1 MSISVALL
9 VICLIIVSYT
19 LGFVSGTSSRWK
31 DETEKHIRG
40 LEATIEKRGKQIETQ
55 TREIEVLT
63 ADLKSTK
70 DGICT
75 NFEDVNRRLD
85 EVEYTIQ
92 AEPDISEITDRLNKM
107 SDILIGL
114 MHVEGSQG
122 EETNTKTED
131 EMPSY
136 TLLDMVDK
144 KEEKSYDERT

>member
-19 LGFVSGTSSRWK
+19 LGFVSGTSSQWK

-40 LEATIEKRGKQIETQ
+40 LEVTIEKRGKQIETQ

-136 TLLDMVDK
+136 TLMDMVDK
-144 KEEKSYDERT
+144 KEEEHYDE

>member
-19 LGFVSGTSSRWK
+19 LGFVSGTSSQWK

-70 DGICT
+70 DACLT
-75 NFEDVNRRLD
+75 NFEDIGNRLN
-85 EVEYTIQ
+85 ELES
-92 AEPDISEITDRLNKM
+92 EPDVAEITDRLNKM

-114 MHVEGSQG
+114 MHIEGSQG

-131 EMPSY
+131 EIPSY
-136 TLLDMVDK
+136 TLMDMVDK
-144 KEEKSYDERT
+144 KEEEHYDE

>member
-19 LGFVSGTSSRWK
+19 LGFVSGTSSQWK

-70 DGICT
+70 DACLT
-75 NFEDVNRRLD
+75 NFEDIGNRLN
-85 EVEYTIQ
+85 ELES
-92 AEPDISEITDRLNKM
+92 EPDVSEITDRLNKM

-114 MHVEGSQG
+114 MHAEGSQG
-122 EETNTKTED
+122 EMAHATSAEAVPAYN
-131 EMPSY
+131 
-136 TLLDMVDK
+136 LLDMVDK
-144 KEEKSYDERT
+144 KEEESYDE

>member
-19 LGFVSGTSSRWK
+19 LGFVFGTSSQWK

-40 LEATIEKRGKQIETQ
+40 LEATIEKRGKQIEIQ

-75 NFEDVNRRLD
+75 NFEDFQNRLD
-85 EVEYTIQ
+85 NLESESDV
-92 AEPDISEITDRLNKM
+92 AEITDRLNKM

-122 EETNTKTED
+122 EGTNTKTED
-131 EMPSY
+131 EMPPYS
-136 TLLDMVDK
+136 LLDMVDK
-144 KEEKSYDERT
+144 KEEERYDE

>member
-1 MSISVALL
+1 MSIIIALL
-9 VICLIIVSYT
+9 VICLIIVSYM
-19 LGFVSGTSSRWK
+19 LGFVSGTSSQWK

-75 NFEDVNRRLD
+75 NFEDFQNRLD
-85 EVEYTIQ
+85 ILESESDV
-92 AEPDISEITDRLNKM
+92 AEITDRLNKM

-122 EETNTKTED
+122 EGTNTKTED

-136 TLLDMVDK
+136 TLMDMVDK
-144 KEEKSYDERT
+144 KEEEHYDE

>member
-9 VICLIIVSYT
+9 VICLIIVSYM
-19 LGFVSGTSSRWK
+19 LGFVSGTSSQWK

-40 LEATIEKRGKQIETQ
+40 LEATIEKRGKQIETK

-75 NFEDVNRRLD
+75 NFEDFQNRLD
-85 EVEYTIQ
+85 NLESESDV
-92 AEPDISEITDRLNKM
+92 AEITDRLNKM

-122 EETNTKTED
+122 EAVNTKTED

-136 TLLDMVDK
+136 TLMDMVDK
-144 KEEKSYDERT
+144 KEEESYDE

>member
-9 VICLIIVSYT
+9 VICLTIVSYT
-19 LGFVSGTSSRWK
+19 LGFVSGTSSQWK

-63 ADLKSTK
+63 ADLNTTK
-70 DGICT
+70 NACLT
-75 NFEDVNRRLD
+75 NFEDIGNRLN
-85 EVEYTIQ
+85 ELES
-92 AEPDISEITDRLNKM
+92 EPDVAEITDRLNKM

-136 TLLDMVDK
+136 TLMDMVDK
-144 KEEKSYDERT
+144 KEEEHYDE

>member
-9 VICLIIVSYT
+9 VICLIIVSYM
-19 LGFVSGTSSRWK
+19 LGFVSGTSSQWK
-31 DETEKHIRG
+31 DATEKHIRG

-92 AEPDISEITDRLNKM
+92 SEPDVSEITDRLNKM

-144 KEEKSYDERT
+144 KEEESYDE

>member
-9 VICLIIVSYT
+9 VICLVIVSYT
-19 LGFVSGTSSRWK
+19 LGFVSGTSSQWK
-31 DETEKHIRG
+31 DETEKHILG
-40 LEATIEKRGKQIETQ
+40 LEAKIEKRGKQIETQ
-55 TREIEVLT
+55 TKEIEVLT
-63 ADLKSTK
+63 ADLNATK

-107 SDILIGL
+107 SDVLIGL

-136 TLLDMVDK
+136 TLMDMVDK
-144 KEEKSYDERT
+144 KEEKRYDE

>member
-1 MSISVALL
+1 MSISIALL

-19 LGFVSGTSSRWK
+19 LGFVSGTSSQWK

-40 LEATIEKRGKQIETQ
+40 LEATIEKRGKQIEIQ

-70 DGICT
+70 NACLT
-75 NFEDVNRRLD
+75 NFEDIGNRLN
-85 EVEYTIQ
+85 ELES
-92 AEPDISEITDRLNKM
+92 EPDVAEITDRLNKM

-114 MHVEGSQG
+114 MHVESSQG

-136 TLLDMVDK
+136 TLMDMVDK
-144 KEEKSYDERT
+144 KEEEHYDE

>member
-1 MSISVALL
+1 MSISIALL
-9 VICLIIVSYT
+9 IICLIIVSYM
-19 LGFVSGTSSRWK
+19 LGFVSGTSSQWK
-31 DETEKHIRG
+31 DATEKYVRG

-63 ADLKSTK
+63 ADLKSMK

-107 SDILIGL
+107 SDILVNL
-114 MHVEGSQG
+114 LHVEGSQG

-136 TLLDMVDK
+136 TLMDMVDK
-144 KEEKSYDERT
+144 KEEEHYDE

>member
-19 LGFVSGTSSRWK
+19 LGFVSGTSSQWK
-31 DETEKHIRG
+31 NETEKHIRG
-40 LEATIEKRGKQIETQ
+40 LEATIEKRGKQIENQ
-55 TREIEVLT
+55 TRENEVLT
-63 ADLKSTK
+63 QDLKMTK
-70 DGICT
+70 NGLLT

-92 AEPDISEITDRLNKM
+92 SYPDISEITDRLNKM

-136 TLLDMVDK
+136 TLMDMVDK
-144 KEEKSYDERT
+144 KEEEHYDE

>member
-19 LGFVSGTSSRWK
+19 LGFVSGTSSQWK

-70 DGICT
+70 DACLT
-75 NFEDVNRRLD
+75 NFEDIGNRLN
-85 EVEYTIQ
+85 ELES
-92 AEPDISEITDRLNKM
+92 EPDVSEITDRLNKM
-107 SDILIGL
+107 SDSLIGL
-114 MHVEGSQG
+114 MHGDGSQG

-136 TLLDMVDK
+136 TLMDMVDK
-144 KEEKSYDERT
+144 KEEESYDE

>member
-9 VICLIIVSYT
+9 VICLIIVSYM
-19 LGFVSGTSSRWK
+19 LGFVSGTSSQWK

-63 ADLKSTK
+63 ADLNATK
-70 DGICT
+70 NACLT
-75 NFEDVNRRLD
+75 NFEDIGNRLN
-85 EVEYTIQ
+85 ELES
-92 AEPDISEITDRLNKM
+92 EPDVVEITDRLNKM

-122 EETNTKTED
+122 EMAHATSAEAV
-131 EMPSY
+131 PSY
-136 TLLDMVDK
+136 SLLDMVDK
-144 KEEKSYDERT
+144 KEEEHYDE

>member
-19 LGFVSGTSSRWK
+19 LGFVSGTSSQWK

-40 LEATIEKRGKQIETQ
+40 LEAAIEKRGKQIETQ

-70 DGICT
+70 DACLT
-75 NFEDVNRRLD
+75 NFEDIGNRLN
-85 EVEYTIQ
+85 ELES
-92 AEPDISEITDRLNKM
+92 EPDVAEITDRLNKM

-114 MHVEGSQG
+114 MHVEGSQR

-136 TLLDMVDK
+136 TLMDMVDK
-144 KEEKSYDERT
+144 KEEEHYDE

>member
-19 LGFVSGTSSRWK
+19 LGFVSGTSSQWK

-85 EVEYTIQ
+85 EIEYTIQ

-114 MHVEGSQG
+114 MHAEGSQG

-136 TLLDMVDK
+136 TLMDMVDK
-144 KEEKSYDERT
+144 KEEEHYDE

>member
-1 MSISVALL
+1 MSISIALL
-9 VICLIIVSYT
+9 IICLIIVSYT
-19 LGFVSGTSSRWK
+19 LGFVSGTSSQWK

-70 DGICT
+70 DACLS
-75 NFEDVNRRLD
+75 NFEDIENRLN
-85 EVEYTIQ
+85 ELES
-92 AEPDISEITDRLNKM
+92 EPDVAEITDRLNKM

-122 EETNTKTED
+122 EGTNTKTED

-136 TLLDMVDK
+136 TLMDMVDK
-144 KEEKSYDERT
+144 KEEESYDE

>member
-19 LGFVSGTSSRWK
+19 LGFVAGTNSEWK
-31 DETEKHIRG
+31 DRVEKHIRG
-40 LEATIEKRGKQIETQ
+40 LEATIEKRGRMIENQ

-63 ADLKSTK
+63 QDLKMTK
-70 DGICT
+70 NGLLT

-92 AEPDISEITDRLNKM
+92 SEPDVSEITDRLNKM
-107 SDILIGL
+107 SDILVNI
-114 MHVEGSQG
+114 MHVEGSRG
-122 EETNTKTED
+122 EEVHTMATG

-136 TLLDMVDK
+136 TLLDMIDE
-144 KEEKSYDERT
+144 KEEEHHAE